1 MSRKMIDVI
10 IRDGTPHIIM
20 DMMDYADL
28 CDIKRLAG
36 ELVSQ
41 DVVNKGGL
49 MFVPPAFAK
58 KWKQLKRALTAPVEP
73 GAGAESE

>member
-28 CDIKRLAG
+28 CDIKRLAS

-41 DVVNKGGL
+41 DVVKGGL

-58 KWKQLKRALTAPVEP
+58 KWKQLQRALTAPVEP
-73 GAGAESE
+73 GADAEE